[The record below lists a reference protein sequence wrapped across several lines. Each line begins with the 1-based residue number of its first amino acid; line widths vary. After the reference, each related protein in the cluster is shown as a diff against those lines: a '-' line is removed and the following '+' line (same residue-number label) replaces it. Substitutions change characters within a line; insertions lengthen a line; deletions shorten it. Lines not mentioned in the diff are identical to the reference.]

1 VNSYF
6 ALETPEVLDGWSPLS
21 GLAEPDELG
30 ERARGVQASFGGGPL
45 RAAASVDFLGVTSRV
60 VSPVLA
66 AIAAHGTAP
75 ALSLSTLWWRP
86 AVPGPMRLA
95 STAIGR
101 ADTLTDA
108 VLAPVVV
115 PLVAVYASTFALSGK
130 VLWGDVA
137 SALNGAALEL
147 GRGRPDFRRRSCCLL
162 YRLSR
167 GGTCGDCVLGP

>member
-1 VNSYF
+1 VNPYL
-6 ALETPEVLDGWSPLS
+6 ALETPEDLDGWSALS
-21 GLAEPDELG
+21 ALTEPGRLRD
-30 ERARGVQASFGGGPL
+30 RARSVQASFGGGPL

-66 AIAAHGTAP
+66 AIVAHGTAP

-101 ADTLTDA
+101 ADSLTDA

-115 PLVAVYASTFALSGK
+115 PLVAVYASTFSLSRK

-137 SALNGAALEL
+137 SALNGAALAL
-147 GRGRPDFRRRSCCLL
+147 GRGRPGFRRRSCCLL
-162 YRLSR
+162 YRLPH